1 MEGQAAAA
9 GQLAPAFAIRVRLN
23 SIDRLF
29 DALDPS
35 PLVERDL
42 DGTVAEYIID
52 CAREAPQGVAFHL
65 ILHLPQAEAAT
76 TKPQALAGP
85 ICGYFDYLAERQMR
99 RIRALLH
106 DGRQALAM
114 GIAFLVTCTL
124 LGQLAVSLAGPT
136 LGALLREGLL
146 IIGWVANWRPV
157 EIFLYEWRPRRR
169 ELRIYRALARLS
181 VEIETD
187 GQA

>member
-1 MEGQAAAA
+1 MEAKAAAA
-9 GQLAPAFAIRVRLN
+9 DKLASAFAIRVRVK

-42 DGTVAEYIID
+42 DGTVTEYIID
-52 CAREAPQGVAFHL
+52 CAREAPQDAAFRL
-65 ILHLPQAEAAT
+65 ILHLPQAEAAAAE
-76 TKPQALAGP
+76 PQALAGS
-85 ICGYFDYLAERQMR
+85 IRGYFDYLAERQMR

-106 DGRQALAM
+106 DGRQALVM
-114 GIAFLVTCTL
+114 GIGFLVTCTL

-169 ELRIYRALARLS
+169 ELRIYRALARLT

-187 GQA
+187 AQA